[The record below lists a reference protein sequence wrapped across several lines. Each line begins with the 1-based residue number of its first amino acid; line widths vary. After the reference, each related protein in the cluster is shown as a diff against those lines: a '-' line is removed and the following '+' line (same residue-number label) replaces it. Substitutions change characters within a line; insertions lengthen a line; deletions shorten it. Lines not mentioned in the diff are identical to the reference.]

1 MYTRQT
7 YYQPS
12 SITIAY
18 DAHGTLGGASTWAR
32 GGNFSIG
39 FASGAVASFMT
50 TTADVLTQNLCEA
63 WQVTCMV
70 AAGTLSG
77 GVTASMAG
85 GNFWDWV
92 CNGLICAGLNH
103 AMHMACKAEEGP
115 DDPPQQE
122 PKQQNNGFKRLI
134 GKKFFWELKNH
145 YITGEGEDVFLTKEQ
160 FTELIIHGKI
170 DYANAELG
178 EDGYYTTSIS
188 FYETNDDLHYSFG
201 TATVKYKVLDDNKIM
216 YSGFKDTYNFDPKPW
231 GVRSFKNEV
240 ITRTYNI
247 ISNGTD
253 FSIYYNKTLF

>member
-1 MYTRQT
+1 MYTCQT

-18 DAHGTLGGASTWAR
+18 DAHGILGGASTWAR

-39 FASGAVASFMT
+39 FASGAVASSIT
-50 TTADVLTQNLCEA
+50 SCTEDLVDKLPTG
-63 WQVTCMV
+63 WKITCMV
-70 AAGTLSG
+70 AAGGLSG
-77 GVTASMAG
+77 GVTATMAG
-85 GNFWDWV
+85 GSFWDGV

-103 AMHMACKAEEGP
+103 AMHLAYETLEGQ
-115 DDPPQQE
+115 DEPPQQE

-145 YITGEGEDVFLTKEQ
+145 YLTGEGEDVFLTKEQ

-201 TATVKYKVLDDNKIM
+201 TATVKYKLLDDNKIM
-216 YSGFKDTYNFDPKPW
+216 FSGFKDTYNFDPKPW

-240 ITRTYNI
+240 ITRTYNV
-247 ISNGTD
+247 ISNGTE

>member
-1 MYTRQT
+1 LGPWRQL
-7 YYQPS
+7 Q
-12 SITIAY
+12 
-18 DAHGTLGGASTWAR
+18 HWFR
-32 GGNFSIG
+32 IG
-39 FASGAVASFMT
+39 
-50 TTADVLTQNLCEA
+50 
-63 WQVTCMV
+63 
-70 AAGTLSG
+70 SG
-77 GVTASMAG
+77 GLVYDHNRRRVDPKPVRGVAG
-85 GNFWDWV
+85 DLHGSRRLPLRRRDRHHGGRRLLGR
-92 CNGLICAGLNH
+92 GLQRLDLCGVEP
-103 AMHMACKAEEGP
+103 AMHLAYETLEGQ
-115 DDPPQQE
+115 DEPPQQE

-145 YITGEGEDVFLTKEQ
+145 YLKGEGEDVFLTKEQ

-201 TATVKYKVLDDNKIM
+201 TATVKYKVLDDNKNM
-216 YSGFKDTYNFDPKPW
+216 YLGFKDTYNFDPKPW

>member
-1 MYTRQT
+1 MYTCQT
-7 YYQPS
+7 YYHPS
-12 SITIAY
+12 TITIAY
-18 DAHGTLGGASTWAR
+18 YAHGILAGVASEMRKEGSFW
-32 GGNFSIG
+32 SG

-70 AAGTLSG
+70 AAGTLS
-77 GVTASMAG
+77 
-85 GNFWDWV
+85 
-92 CNGLICAGLNH
+92 
-103 AMHMACKAEEGP
+103 
-115 DDPPQQE
+115 
-122 PKQQNNGFKRLI
+122 
-134 GKKFFWELKNH
+134 
-145 YITGEGEDVFLTKEQ
+145 
-160 FTELIIHGKI
+160 GKI

-247 ISNGTD
+247 ISNGTE